1 MTIEWNEDLELGVE
15 VIDRQ
20 HRAFF
25 EQRDKFFTASS
36 KLLIEEGDTEK
47 VRDEIDELFYFLT
60 DYFQTHFADEEEL
73 LKENNFPHYERHKKE
88 HQNFIEE
95 VRELKYK
102 FLQNEEIDIEL
113 LQDLNDK
120 ITDWFVNHISKKDK
134 NIAEHLN

>member
-1 MTIEWNEDLELGVE
+1 MTIEWNEDLELGVA

-36 KLLIEEGDTEK
+36 KLLVEEGDTEK
-47 VRDEIDELFYFLT
+47 VREEIDELFYFLT

-73 LKENNFPHYERHKKE
+73 LEEKNFPDYERHKEE

-95 VRELKYK
+95 VKGLKYK

-113 LQDLNDK
+113 LQELNDK

-134 NIAEHLN
+134 NIAEYLN